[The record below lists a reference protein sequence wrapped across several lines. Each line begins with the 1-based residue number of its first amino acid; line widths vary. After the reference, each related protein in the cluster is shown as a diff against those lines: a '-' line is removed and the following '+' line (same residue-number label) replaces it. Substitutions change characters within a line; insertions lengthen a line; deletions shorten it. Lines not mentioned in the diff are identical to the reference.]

1 MWSLAQPRR
10 ARSFDLEAWKRKG
23 DAATRAHTY
32 WDPWTRHFAP
42 TVSLQVG
49 GNPAMDWHPIQ
60 GHEILFAAGNRI

>member
-10 ARSFDLEAWKRKG
+10 ARLFDLEAWKRKG

-49 GNPAMDWHPIQ
+49 GNPAMD
-60 GHEILFAAGNRI
+60 